1 MSKLN
6 KWIDDVSE
14 SPLKAIVWLV
24 VIAALCFVGYKVYS
38 KIYDAIS
45 KASKTSDYDSQK
57 DNLTYPNSWYKE
69 AAESMYAAMDGV
81 GTDEQRIMSIIS
93 QLRNSDDWNALV
105 SAYG

>member
-57 DNLTYPNSWYKE
+57 DNQENDQEGGGRRTGAQKARDTQEKDRSY
-69 AAESMYAAMDGV
+69 G
-81 GTDEQRIMSIIS
+81 GTS
-93 QLRNSDDWNALV
+93 
-105 SAYG
+105 